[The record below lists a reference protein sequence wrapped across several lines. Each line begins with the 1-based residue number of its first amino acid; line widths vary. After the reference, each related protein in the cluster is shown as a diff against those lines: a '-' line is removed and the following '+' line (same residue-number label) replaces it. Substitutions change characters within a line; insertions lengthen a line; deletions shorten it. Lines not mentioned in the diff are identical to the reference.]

1 MVNGFMRG
9 RANDGIHGEEIE
21 TNPIGKVN
29 EMKRTYYRILRKFNE
44 AIGGDHYT
52 ARFLDTVIQTALFLT
67 AALASVAFFVWVV

>member
-9 RANDGIHGEEIE
+9 KANDGIHGEEIE

-29 EMKRTYYRILRKFNE
+29 EMKRTYYRILRKINE

-52 ARFLDTVIQTALFLT
+52 ARFLDTVIHVALFLT
-67 AALASVAFFVWVV
+67 AALAIVCFFAWAV

>member
-29 EMKRTYYRILRKFNE
+29 EMKRTYYRILRKINE